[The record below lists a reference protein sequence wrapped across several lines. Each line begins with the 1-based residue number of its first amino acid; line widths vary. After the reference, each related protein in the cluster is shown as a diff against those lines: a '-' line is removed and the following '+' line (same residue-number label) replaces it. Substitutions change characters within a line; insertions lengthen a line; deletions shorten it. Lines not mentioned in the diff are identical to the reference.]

1 MNIDF
6 GRTAA
11 DYARHR
17 AGFPDAF
24 FERLL
29 QDEVRA
35 GDRVLDLGSGT
46 GTVARGLALRGCEVT
61 ALDPSAELLAQ
72 ARELDQRAGVSIHQ
86 VVSRVEDAHFLPDS
100 FEVVIAGQCWHW
112 FERPEAARRAR
123 QWLIPGGKL
132 VIAHFDWLPLAGNM
146 VEDTESLIEAW
157 NPGWKMG
164 GGSGLYPAWLKDVRE
179 AGFTGL
185 RTFSFDLDVPYNH
198 EDWRGRIRASAGV
211 GASLDAEAV
220 QRFDAELATL
230 LAERHARQPMQ
241 VPHRV
246 WAMIADA

>member
-1 MNIDF
+1 MTIDF
-6 GRTAA
+6 GRTAT

-29 QDEVRA
+29 RDEVKP

-46 GTVARGLALRGCEVT
+46 GTVARGLALRGCRVT

-72 ARELDQRAGVSIHQ
+72 ARDLDAQAGVEVLQ
-86 VVSRVEDAHFLPDS
+86 VVSRVEDAHFTPES
-100 FEVVIAGQCWHW
+100 FEVVVAGQCWHW

-123 QWLIPGGKL
+123 NWLVPGGRL

-146 VEDTESLIEAW
+146 VEDTESLIHAW

-179 AGFTGL
+179 AGFTAL
-185 RTFSFDLDVPYNH
+185 RTFSFDLDVPYSH

-211 GASLDAEAV
+211 GASLDPEAIK
-220 QRFDAELATL
+220 RFDDELATL
-230 LAERHARQPMQ
+230 LAAKHGEQPMR

-246 WAMIADA
+246 WALVANA